1 MVGDWLMVALGVL
14 LTAGT
19 AVFVASEFALVTLDP
34 AVLSK
39 SGDGEGDSEG
49 ATAAEARSSRRDRS
63 VRAGLKH
70 LSTEL
75 SSAQVGITITTILL
89 GYTAQPALANLIGD
103 ALGSTALGAGAA
115 TVLAVVLA
123 LVVVNL
129 FSMLFGEL
137 IPKNFALSLPYQTAR
152 QVVPVQRQ
160 FTKLFRPVISV
171 LNGSANAILRRLG
184 VEPRE
189 ELSGARSASELA
201 ALVKRSAQE
210 GTLNTSVATLL
221 TNSIELDELSAVDVM
236 TDRMRMVVL
245 RREDTAEDVVAL
257 ARTSGHSRFPVI
269 GEDRDDVVGLVH
281 LRRAIGVPHERRS
294 EVPAAAL
301 MVDAPRV
308 PETVALGP
316 LLVELRGFGLQMA
329 VVVDEY
335 GGTSGVVTLED
346 VVEELVGDVADE
358 HDPRRAGVARSA
370 DGSWIV
376 PGVLRPDELVESTGL
391 EVPEDGAYETLGGL
405 VMADLG
411 RVPVAGDEV
420 RAGDV
425 VLRVEAM
432 EGRRVER
439 LRVRLESPDGD
450 LDDVTAQGPGSERP
464 GTTRWPAPE
473 RPPGARPRSGEQGSE
488 PAGGAR

>member
-1 MVGDWLMVALGVL
+1 MVGDWVMVALGVL

-19 AVFVASEFALVTLDP
+19 AVFVASEFSLVTLDP
-34 AVLSK
+34 AVLPA
-39 SGDGEGDSEG
+39 GDDPDQEGDRRGPPPSG
-49 ATAAEARSSRRDRS
+49 RKARADRRDRS

-75 SSAQVGITITTILL
+75 SSAQVGITLTTILL
-89 GYTAQPALANLIGD
+89 GYTAQPALLSLFGAG
-103 ALGSTALGAGAA
+103 LGATALGQAA
-115 TVLAVVLA
+115 SAVLAGVLA
-123 LVVVNL
+123 LLVVN
-129 FSMLFGEL
+129 FVSMLFGEL
-137 IPKNFALSLPYQTAR
+137 IPKNFALSAPYATAR

-160 FTKLFRPVISV
+160 FTKLFRPVIAV
-171 LNGSANAILRRLG
+171 LNGSANAILRRVG

-201 ALVKRSAQE
+201 ALVRRSAQE
-210 GTLNTSVATLL
+210 GTLDVSVATLL

-236 TDRMRMVVL
+236 TDRMRMVVVD
-245 RREDTAEDVVAL
+245 RDATAADVVDA
-257 ARTSGHSRFPVI
+257 ARRTGHSRFPVI

-281 LRRAIGVPHERRS
+281 LRRAVAVPYERRD

-301 MVDAPRV
+301 MVEAPRV
-308 PETVALGP
+308 PETVRLGP

-358 HDPRRAGVARSA
+358 HDPRRSGAARRA
-370 DGSWIV
+370 DGSWLV
-376 PGVLRPDELVESTGL
+376 PGVMRPDELTEVTGL
-391 EVPEDGAYETLGGL
+391 RVPEDGAYETLGGL
-405 VMADLG
+405 VMARLG
-411 RVPVAGDEV
+411 RVPVPGDEV
-420 RAGDV
+420 VAGDARDRV

-439 LRVRLESPDGD
+439 LSVRATPVEVES
-450 LDDVTAQGPGSERP
+450 
-464 GTTRWPAPE
+464 
-473 RPPGARPRSGEQGSE
+473 
-488 PAGGAR
+488 

>member
-1 MVGDWLMVALGVL
+1 VVGDWLMVALGVL

-19 AVFVASEFALVTLDP
+19 AVFVASEFSLVTIDP
-34 AVLSK
+34 AVLARHGAGEE
-39 SGDGEGDSEG
+39 SGPDDD
-49 ATAAEARSSRRDRS
+49 AQPASRRDRS

-89 GYTAQPALANLIGD
+89 GYTAQPALQSLLGD
-103 ALGSTALGAGAA
+103 ALAGTALGASAA

-137 IPKNFALSLPYQTAR
+137 IPKNFALSAPYGTAR

-160 FTKLFRPVISV
+160 FTKVFRPVISV

-189 ELSGARSASELA
+189 ELSGARSAPELA
-201 ALVKRSAQE
+201 ALVRRSAEE
-210 GTLNTSVATLL
+210 GTLDTSVATLL

-245 RREDTAEDVVAL
+245 RRDDTAEDVVAL

-269 GEDRDDVVGLVH
+269 GEDRDDVLGLVH
-281 LRRAIGVPHERRS
+281 LRRAVGVPHERRA

-358 HDPRRAGVARSA
+358 HDPRRAGTARGT

-376 PGVLRPDELVESTGL
+376 PGVVRPDELAESTGL
-391 EVPEDGAYETLGGL
+391 VVPEDGAYETLGGL
-405 VMADLG
+405 VMAALG
-411 RVPVAGDEV
+411 RVPEVGDEV

-425 VLRVEAM
+425 TLRVEAM

-439 LRVRLESPDGD
+439 LRVHGVTSDESG
-450 LDDVTAQGPGSERP
+450 GG
-464 GTTRWPAPE
+464 G
-473 RPPGARPRSGEQGSE
+473 
-488 PAGGAR
+488 AGGSAPVADDRRRDSGAHHGGGLR